1 MHEGPK
7 YYQWTRSWLD
17 RLDLAESFYT
27 NDGRVW
33 DLTKGEYV
41 ARDLDPRNVTLAQ
54 LRKGDALYLNDGSY
68 GCLFDAAHAKWP
80 FPMRVWRETGEVG
93 GDMAPFRLFGPT
105 CDSMDSMPG
114 PYDLPAD
121 IREGDVI
128 EIGMLGAYG
137 TAMATRF
144 NGFGDVETAAVRDF
158 PWQSLYDGKRK
169 QQHVQHSASVLA
181 FPRAKRRKQ
190 RMRRR

>member
-1 MHEGPK
+1 
-7 YYQWTRSWLD
+7 
-17 RLDLAESFYT
+17 
-27 NDGRVW
+27 
-33 DLTKGEYV
+33 
-41 ARDLDPRNVTLAQ
+41 
-54 LRKGDALYLNDGSY
+54 
-68 GCLFDAAHAKWP
+68 
-80 FPMRVWRETGEVG
+80 MRVWRESGEVG
-93 GDMAPFRLFGPT
+93 GDLAPFRMFGPT

-121 IREGDVI
+121 IREGDVL

-158 PWQSLYDGKRK
+158 PWASLYDGKPRT
-169 QQHVQHSASVLA
+169 QPVHAGSVLA
-181 FPRAKRRKQ
+181 FPRAKRRKL